1 MMAATSIGTDL
12 EKEKQVKIIPAYL
25 TRSPVVQSR
34 PKTGGPAQGVGGG
47 LHPVVD
53 PDLDEVGVGDVSDHV
68 IPVVS
73 VVPRPV
79 DGSHLGANACMK
91 IWVKIL
97 V

>member
-1 MMAATSIGTDL
+1 M
-12 EKEKQVKIIPAYL
+12 KIIPEYL
-25 TRSPVVQSR
+25 TRTPVVQSR
-34 PKTGGPAQGVGGG
+34 PKAGGPPQGVCGG

-79 DGSHLGANACMK
+79 VLPSWSQCLNESKGYDSF
-91 IWVKIL
+91 W
-97 V
+97 